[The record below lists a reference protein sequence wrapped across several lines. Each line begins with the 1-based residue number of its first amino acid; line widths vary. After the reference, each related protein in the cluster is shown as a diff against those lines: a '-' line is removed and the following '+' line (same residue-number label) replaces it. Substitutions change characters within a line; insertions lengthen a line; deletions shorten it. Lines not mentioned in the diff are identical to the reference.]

1 MRQIVFSAPRKW
13 SLTGRSS
20 HEMMNETFRQSPGG
34 NTNHSVLIGTGLG
47 AAEQNIMNRLSSHHL
62 CWASAPFRGHMTAVS
77 QQWYSATTR
86 LRRTLGLQCCTVQTK
101 WHFSHPQNVCW
112 LLFYVSHHAHLFRND
127 FWLFRKKLCDSVVR
141 NCSELKSQ
149 VFMNGKLA
157 FGRCNTYFNVTFFF
171 MPLYCAMSWVLIR
184 LKYHRDKQCFFLQP
198 VVRLFFFFNAT
209 IQQNIT
215 KDRRHLIKLLL
226 LF

>member
-1 MRQIVFSAPRKW
+1 MEWWMKRSVRVPAGTLTTLFWLEQDSVQRSRTSWIV
-13 SLTGRSS
+13 SLI
-20 HEMMNETFRQSPGG
+20 SP
-34 NTNHSVLIGTGLG
+34 SVLGLG
-47 AAEQNIMNRLSSHHL
+47 TFQRSHDR
-62 CWASAPFRGHMTAVS
+62 SGTVS
-77 QQWYSATTR
+77 EQWYSATTS

-184 LKYHRDKQCFFLQP
+184 LKYHRDKQCFFYNLLSVCFSFLMP
-198 VVRLFFFFNAT
+198 PFNK
-209 IQQNIT
+209 I
-215 KDRRHLIKLLL
+215 
-226 LF
+226 